1 MFIVIKL
8 PTTNTWDSFDPV
20 SGCRAAFYLSSIM
33 YLILHYDYFSHN
45 VVRLHYDWADWEKH
59 IHKLIVH
66 ATTDY
71 LQFLSGLLI
80 RIQNAYFINF
90 ICLLG
95 VCRYNL
101 ISFGNHAI
109 KQCYVGYHTSVL
121 VKGGIKHQCSQW
133 VFTTYFWTII
143 KVYIRKYQNN
153 LFSIEE
159 ACYLIFQRKLLKNQS
174 KKAFL

>member
-1 MFIVIKL
+1 MRSFWPSVWLQSCIL
-8 PTTNTWDSFDPV
+8 PIIHFNSTLWLF
-20 SGCRAAFYLSSIM
+20 
-33 YLILHYDYFSHN
+33 
-45 VVRLHYDWADWEKH
+45 WAHWEKH
-59 IHKLIVH
+59 IHKLTVH

-133 VFTTYFWTII
+133 VFTTYVWTII

-174 KKAFL
+174 KKGLSIKYAR